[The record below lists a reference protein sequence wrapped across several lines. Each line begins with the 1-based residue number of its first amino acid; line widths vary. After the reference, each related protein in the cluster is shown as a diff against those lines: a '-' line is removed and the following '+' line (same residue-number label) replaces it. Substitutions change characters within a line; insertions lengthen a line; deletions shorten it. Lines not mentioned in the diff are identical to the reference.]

1 MAAVETSQRTCKM
14 PINLDNQRELVER
27 ARACDHEEFTRLVR
41 QGDRHIYRLALNIT
55 EDPLEEADISA
66 R

>member
-1 MAAVETSQRTCKM
+1 M